1 LSSFIVV
8 IMTVANREEAINIV
22 RQLLREKLIACA
34 NIVGS
39 VNSLYWWK
47 GKIEE
52 SREFL
57 VLMKT
62 RENLFEKLAQKVK
75 ELHSYEVPEVIALP
89 LVKGLPAYLS
99 WLNACLKSTKSSTYS

>member
-1 LSSFIVV
+1 
-8 IMTVANREEAINIV
+8 MTVANREEAINIV

-62 RENLFEKLAQKVK
+62 RENFFEKLAQRVK

-99 WLNACLKSTKSSTYS
+99 WLNACLKSTESSTYS

>member
-1 LSSFIVV
+1 
-8 IMTVANREEAINIV
+8 MTAATREEAINIV
-22 RQLLREKLIACA
+22 RHLLKEKLIACA
-34 NIVGS
+34 NVVGP

-47 GKIEE
+47 EKIEE

-62 RENLFEKLAQKVK
+62 RENLFEKLAKKVK

-89 LVKGLPAYLS
+89 PIRGLPAYLD
-99 WLNACLKSTKSSTYS
+99 WLNACLKPA

>member
-1 LSSFIVV
+1 
-8 IMTVANREEAINIV
+8 
-22 RQLLREKLIACA
+22 LLREKLIACA